1 MGRRGNTAQGLCKCV
16 VVLIIEVVIMKNF
29 KSEVYEC
36 DMSVGISSTPAF
48 EEKGLATHAVNTG
61 TKCNNDCY
69 YCYVA
74 SLPIRMHKSF
84 KQHGLVASEFGYAI
98 IDPDKPEKVA
108 TDARKFK
115 GNAVVQLC
123 TYTDAWSPAARK
135 YGLGRKL
142 LKAVLE
148 NNSKLTVRLL
158 TKNHQVEDDF
168 ELIEQYKD
176 RVQVGL
182 SLTATK
188 SKSKIMKVVEPNAS
202 PNIERMRVMKKAHK
216 MGLRTFGMLCP
227 LLPSIADNRQ
237 DIDELVKFC
246 EEIGCEEIFSE
257 ALNSR
262 AKGLVLTR
270 DALSQNRYY
279 EEAQA
284 IQAIT
289 KRNDW
294 SKYAFD
300 LIKNVQSSM
309 REYSDIS
316 KLKFLL
322 YPKGLVADH
331 REQIENDDAGIKW
344 L

>member
-1 MGRRGNTAQGLCKCV
+1 
-16 VVLIIEVVIMKNF
+16 MKNF

-36 DMSVGISSTPAF
+36 DMGVGISSTPAF
-48 EEKGLATHAVNTG
+48 EEKGLATHAINTG

-69 YCYVA
+69 YCFVA
-74 SLPIRMHKSF
+74 SLPVRMHKSF
-84 KQHGLVASEFGYAI
+84 KQHGLVPSEFGYAI

-108 TDARKFK
+108 RDARKFK
-115 GNAVVQLC
+115 GKGVIQLC
-123 TYTDAWSPAARK
+123 TYTDAWSPAARE
-135 YGLGRKL
+135 YGMGRNL

-148 NNSKLTVRLL
+148 NNSELSVRIL

-168 ELIEQYKD
+168 DLIEQYRD

-182 SLTATK
+182 SLTATR
-188 SKSKIMKVVEPNAS
+188 SKSKIMEAVETNAS
-202 PNIERMRVMKKAHK
+202 TNIERMRVLKKAHK
-216 MGLRTFGMLCP
+216 MGIRTFGMLCP
-227 LLPSIADNRQ
+227 LLPSIADSRQ

-257 ALNSR
+257 TLNSR
-262 AKGLVLTR
+262 AKGLELTR
-270 DALSQNRYY
+270 DALSQGRYY

-284 IQAIT
+284 IQTIT
-289 KRNDW
+289 KRSDW
-294 SKYAFD
+294 SKYALE
-300 LIKNVQSSM
+300 LIKNVQSSV
-309 REYSDIS
+309 REHSDIN

-322 YPKGLVADH
+322 YPKGLVAEH